1 MAHPTVAAAEAPAA
15 ALPGPALAGQ
25 AAREPA
31 ESLGTTIIGFMYR
44 GGMMLCA
51 DTRASIYPTVANRV
65 TYKICKLSPSIYTCL
80 SGSVADAQFLVKTV
94 RQHLSDQELQLGQ
107 RPSVATAVN
116 LLSEYNYAYR
126 DILLA
131 GFVLG
136 GYDES
141 GPHIYTILPSGSF
154 RESRYALAGS
164 GSGYIMGLM
173 DELYN
178 EDMNAEQALEFG
190 KKLIRAA
197 ARRDAASGGI
207 MRWVRVEAGGASEG
221 WTRFD

>member
-1 MAHPTVAAAEAPAA
+1 MSHPAVASVEGPAA
-15 ALPGPALAGQ
+15 VLPAPQDAGCEPAL
-25 AAREPA
+25 
-31 ESLGTTIIGFMYR
+31 SLGTTIIGFEYAD
-44 GGMMLCA
+44 GIMLCA

-65 TYKICKLSPSIYTCL
+65 TYKICKLSPSIFTCI

-94 RQHLSDQELQLGQ
+94 RQHLAEQELQLGH
-107 RPSVATAVN
+107 RPAVTTAAN
-116 LLSEYNYAYR
+116 LLAEYNYAYR

-136 GYDES
+136 GYDET
-141 GPHIYTILPSGSF
+141 GPHIYTVLPSGSF
-154 RESRYALAGS
+154 RESHYALAGS

-173 DELYN
+173 DEFYSPGM
-178 EDMNAEQALEFG
+178 DAAQALEFG

-207 MRWVRVEAGGASEG
+207 MRWVRVEAGGATEG
-221 WTRFD
+221 WMRFD